1 MAAFTVSFDAL
12 TEKDAEGTKQ
22 RHIFIAFPC
31 VLCGKIKFCLHLPP
45 MYLYI
50 IAIGWAYVV
59 LMMAVTAKSVI
70 AGALT
75 FIFYGLLPLGLV
87 LYITLKQLKR
97 SRMAAQNRFAQPDRA
112 DTEPDQERLL

>member
-1 MAAFTVSFDAL
+1 
-12 TEKDAEGTKQ
+12 
-22 RHIFIAFPC
+22 
-31 VLCGKIKFCLHLPP
+31 

-59 LMMAVTAKSVI
+59 LLMAVTAKSFI

-87 LYITLKQLKR
+87 FYITLKQLRR
-97 SRMAAQNRFAQPDRA
+97 SRMVAQERLDQPDRSDA
-112 DTEPDQERLL
+112 QSDQERLL